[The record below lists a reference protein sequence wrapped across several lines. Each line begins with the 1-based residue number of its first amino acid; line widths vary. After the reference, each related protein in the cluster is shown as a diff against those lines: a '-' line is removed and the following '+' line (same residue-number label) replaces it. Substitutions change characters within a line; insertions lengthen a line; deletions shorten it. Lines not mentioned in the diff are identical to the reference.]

1 MSTIAKS
8 TPQPRPPGPQPKGDR
23 EPFTG
28 RYPRE
33 HLAIYKARAAA
44 AGLPLGDYL
53 ATVLASAHG
62 LDEPEY
68 LSRNPNQPKL
78 LTGT

>member
-8 TPQPRPPGPQPKGDR
+8 TPGPRPKGDR

-53 ATVLASAHG
+53 ARVLASAHG

-68 LSRNPNQPKL
+68 ITRNPNQPEL